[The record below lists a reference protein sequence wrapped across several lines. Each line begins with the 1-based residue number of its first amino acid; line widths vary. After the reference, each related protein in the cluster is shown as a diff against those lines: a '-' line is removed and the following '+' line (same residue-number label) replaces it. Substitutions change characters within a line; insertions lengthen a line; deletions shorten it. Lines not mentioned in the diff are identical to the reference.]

1 MKKKRNIQYSKYM
14 LIILIWLVSLTIIY
28 PIAMVLVT
36 SFKSYGEA
44 NFLSINLPKKLLFE
58 NYVQVFNEGKI
69 LRSFLNSLVITV
81 SAVALIVIL
90 SSMLSFILA
99 RNRNKINKVIFFLMM
114 LGLCAPF
121 AALPTIK
128 LLQVLHIYGS
138 RISLVFVYSAMFM
151 PFSTMLITRYITTLP
166 KELDEA
172 AVIDGCTGFSL
183 FFRIIFPLLRPITIT
198 VGVINFMWVWNDFQ
212 LPLYLLNSPS
222 MYTLPLSVYNFFG
235 QYNRSWNLVCADMV
249 LVSLPVVI
257 VYFLAQKYIISGM
270 VAGGVKG

>member
-1 MKKKRNIQYSKYM
+1 MKKKMNILNIW
-14 LIILIWLVSLTIIY
+14 LIILIWLISLTILY

-44 NFLSINLPKKLLFE
+44 NFLSINLPKEFLFE
-58 NYVQVFNEGKI
+58 NYVQVFKEGNI
-69 LRSFLNSLVITV
+69 LRSLLNSLVITV

-99 RNRNKINKVIFFLMM
+99 RNRNKINKVIFVLLM
-114 LGLCAPF
+114 LGICAPF
-121 AALPTIK
+121 TALPTIK

-138 RISLVFVYSAMFM
+138 RFSLVLVYSAMFM
-151 PFSTMLITRYITTLP
+151 PFSTLLITRYIATLP

-222 MYTLPLSVYNFFG
+222 LYTLPLSVYNFFG
-235 QYNRSWNLVCADMV
+235 QYNRSWNLVSADMV
-249 LVSLPVVI
+249 LVSLPVVVI
-257 VYFLAQKYIISGM
+257 YFLAQKYIIGGM
-270 VAGGVKG
+270 IAGAVKE

>member
-1 MKKKRNIQYSKYM
+1 MKKKMNILNIW
-14 LIILIWLVSLTIIY
+14 LIILIWLVSLTIVY

-44 NFLSINLPKKLLFE
+44 NFLSINLPKEFLFE
-58 NYVQVFNEGKI
+58 NYVQVFKEGNI
-69 LRSFLNSLVITV
+69 LRSLLNSLVITV
-81 SAVALIVIL
+81 SAVAIIVIL

-99 RNRNKINKVIFFLMM
+99 RNRNKINKVIFVLLM
-114 LGLCAPF
+114 LGICAPF
-121 AALPTIK
+121 TALPTIK

-138 RISLVFVYSAMFM
+138 RFSLVLVYSAMFM
-151 PFSTMLITRYITTLP
+151 PFSTLLITKYIATLP

-222 MYTLPLSVYNFFG
+222 LYTLPLSVYNFFG

-249 LVSLPVVI
+249 LVSLPVVVI
-257 VYFLAQKYIISGM
+257 YFLAQKYIIGGM
-270 VAGGVKG
+270 IAGAVKE

>member
-1 MKKKRNIQYSKYM
+1 LKKKMNILNIW
-14 LIILIWLVSLTIIY
+14 LIILFWLIGLTVIY

-44 NFLSINLPKKLLFE
+44 NFLSINLPKEFLFE

-69 LRSFLNSLVITV
+69 LRSSLNSLVITV
-81 SAVALIVIL
+81 ASVALIIIL
-90 SSMLSFILA
+90 SSMLGFILA

-114 LGLCAPF
+114 MGICAPF

-128 LLQVLHIYGS
+128 LLQVLQIYGS

-151 PFSTMLITRYITTLP
+151 PFSTMLITRYIATLP

-222 MYTLPLSVYNFFG
+222 QYTLPLSVYNFFG

-257 VYFLAQKYIISGM
+257 IYLLAQK
-270 VAGGVKG
+270 

>member
-1 MKKKRNIQYSKYM
+1 LKKKMNILNIW
-14 LIILIWLVSLTIIY
+14 LIILIWLISLTILY

-44 NFLSINLPKKLLFE
+44 NFLSINLPKEFLFE
-58 NYVQVFNEGKI
+58 NYVQVFKEGNI
-69 LRSFLNSLVITV
+69 LRSLLNSLVITV

-99 RNRNKINKVIFFLMM
+99 RNRNKINKVIFVLLM
-114 LGLCAPF
+114 LGICAPF
-121 AALPTIK
+121 TALPTIK

-138 RISLVFVYSAMFM
+138 RFSLVLVYSAMFM
-151 PFSTMLITRYITTLP
+151 PFSTLLITRYIATLP

-222 MYTLPLSVYNFFG
+222 LYTLPLSVYNFFG
-235 QYNRSWNLVCADMV
+235 QYNRSWNLVSADMV
-249 LVSLPVVI
+249 LVSLPVVVI
-257 VYFLAQKYIISGM
+257 YFLAQKYIIGGM
-270 VAGGVKG
+270 IAGAVKE